1 MLLSAEDI
9 SRLERKGFRREFFA
23 LLDDAGFVRLRN
35 VESCCVFYDATRR
48 RCRVYGDR
56 PLGCRL
62 YPVIYDEEKG
72 IVVDEVCRAKGKFGE
87 KRLERKGKKVLEL
100 LERIDAEA
108 ENRRNAQRSGR
119 I

>member
-1 MLLSAEDI
+1 
-9 SRLERKGFRREFFA
+9 
-23 LLDDAGFVRLRN
+23 
-35 VESCCVFYDATRR
+35 
-48 RCRVYGDR
+48 
-56 PLGCRL
+56 
-62 YPVIYDEEKG
+62 VIYDEEKG